1 MRVNQH
7 TKIQTNHVNFSQ
19 REREREREREHVITY
34 EEHV

>member
-7 TKIQTNHVNFSQ
+7 TKIQNNHVNFS
-19 REREREREREHVITY
+19 EREREREHVITY

>member
-7 TKIQTNHVNFSQ
+7 TKIQTNHVNFSK
-19 REREREREREHVITY
+19 REREREREHVITY

>member
-7 TKIQTNHVNFSQ
+7 TKIQTNHVNFS
-19 REREREREREHVITY
+19 EREREREREHVITY